1 MDFEGYLMKIILI
14 IILFYM
20 MKVSA
25 IVESQKIIPEFDP
38 IHFHQ
43 HNNIGGFID
52 GGEFARNISLE
63 SGIAVISHAHSSLFP
78 NEFDGERTVDI
89 YKKNAFGSWEFF
101 QKLVSSVP
109 DDSFGFGDNI
119 AISNNNKNTILVS
132 DRGTRTNDGRFNVAL
147 VFIYEKNNLGEWE
160 EIQKIHPAVGET
172 SWYDPRFLNRKLP
185 IAIDGDTL
193 VIGSLGEEYKG
204 DRLGAILIYK
214 KNNQGNWE
222 KHQVIYG
229 PGGDT
234 DFGSSIDIYN
244 EKIIVSDPHDN
255 THGNRSGAVYFYEK
269 VGDFW
274 QQSQIIYPEDSSE
287 YQYFGES
294 ITLSNENILVGDS
307 GMNKYLP
314 HQLTYDS
321 VTNGSVYVFSLYKE
335 NLSWYQSQKIVAP
348 ESFSGDSF
356 GSQVDL
362 SDNAAVFSAPSPYL
376 ISNNAV
382 IGLDA
387 GSAFL
392 YLKSEDGLWRFESVL
407 SPSDPFGA
415 CHYGPICSSRSGF
428 GDSVAIYGGD
438 IVIGMGKWSKKT
450 NEIHPDGRYLYI
462 PFYGAAYFYNSE
474 QLMTDIPIMSN
485 LFISLLGVSLIFIYF
500 SKVKNY

>member
-1 MDFEGYLMKIILI
+1 MKIILI
-14 IILFYM
+14 IMIFYM
-20 MKVSA
+20 TKVSA
-25 IVESQKIIPEFDP
+25 LVESQKIIPEFDP
-38 IHFHQ
+38 INFHQ
-43 HNNIGGFID
+43 KNNITGRYID
-52 GGEFARNISLE
+52 GGEFARNVSLG
-63 SGIAVISHAHSSLFP
+63 SGIAVISHAHSELFL
-78 NEFDGERTVDI
+78 NEVDGEKTVDI
-89 YKKNAFGSWEFF
+89 YKKNVFGSWEIF
-101 QKLVSSVP
+101 QKLSSSVT
-109 DDSFGFGDNI
+109 DDDDGFGDNI

-132 DRGTRTNDGRFNVAL
+132 DRGTTTDDGRFNVPL
-147 VFIYEKNNLGEWE
+147 IFIFEKNNLGEWVQ
-160 EIQKIHPAVGET
+160 IQKIHPAIGET
-172 SWYDPRFLNRKLP
+172 NWYDPRFLNRKLP
-185 IAIDGDTL
+185 MAIYGDTL

-244 EKIIVSDPHDN
+244 EKIIVSDPHDS

-269 VGDFW
+269 VGNYW
-274 QQSQIIYPEDSSE
+274 QQSQIIYPDDSSE

-294 ITLSNENILVGDS
+294 ISLSNENIIVGDS

-314 HQLTYDS
+314 HQMTYAS
-321 VTNGSVYVFSLYKE
+321 ATNGSVYVFSLYKE

-356 GSQVDL
+356 GNQVDL
-362 SDNAAVFSAPSPYL
+362 SENAAVFSAPSPYL

-382 IGLDA
+382 IGFDT

-392 YLKSEDGLWRFESVL
+392 YLKGEDDTWRLESVL

-415 CHYGPICSSRSGF
+415 CQFGPTCSSRNGF
-428 GDSVAIYGGD
+428 GNVVAIHGGD
-438 IVIGMGKWSKKT
+438 IVIGMERWSKKT
-450 NEIHPDGRYLYI
+450 NEIDSDGRYLYI

-474 QLMTDIPIMSN
+474 QLMTDIPTISN
-485 LFISLLGVSLIFIYF
+485 NFYF
-500 SKVKNY
+500 SLAILLVFLFTLRVKNINKIS